1 MKNKIINLD
10 VKIKNKYIKLRKIVK
25 IDLGLKKYMKD

>member
-1 MKNKIINLD
+1 MKNKIMNLD

>member
-1 MKNKIINLD
+1 MNLD